1 MYINIK
7 SIKMSKIANFLST
20 NDINVVEEL
29 IKNKTFLDELILYI
43 NKLISNCQVEY
54 DRELD
59 EMEDEIKNMLVEE
72 VKTIIKNLS
81 LIMCKY
87 FNKKSDSLISLEL
100 NNVWYSSEK
109 CMLINDKK
117 IENPY
122 IQNKTISKILTII
135 CKLTDFL
142 NDFYLG
148 QIDRTN
154 SQIEYFKRKLKEEE
168 EKFSVYEFTLM
179 TKQFDIFMEKIN
191 TIKQKNINNLKGVH
205 DISKPIQKYFINAFN
220 MDFAN
225 ITYLQFT
232 PISILNIF
240 RSSLYFLTE
249 DVDFLDFIV
258 KFKEWLPSE
267 YRCRYGVE
275 IIKLI
280 NIKELDYKNKQIL
293 RNFNPNPCLLID
305 DIITMYH
312 KSNKDKSILPEIV
325 PLHYI
330 LGQFKDKIS
339 WINLG
344 MEKTI
349 TFVSVELSL
358 ISKFDKSEINN
369 DEIYESILLILL
381 ELIKNTLTLN
391 KSLFESY
398 LVYLMPNKLI
408 SLYDNNYSNY
418 KISVCL
424 DEIFRLYLSS
434 KLGIYYLASM
444 IELKQMSKLVT
455 DLEHKNKFIKWFNYY
470 KYINDNVSDTDITDP
485 LTSSILVIPYVMPM
499 DNDFVLCN
507 MCDKNIIESYL
518 WEKNENPFTRGELTI
533 EKLKEFNSLEKNL
546 ILIKNT
552 KIKLKQFIT
561 EADKS

>member
-1 MYINIK
+1 
-7 SIKMSKIANFLST
+7 MSKIANFLST

-109 CMLINDKK
+109 CMLINDKQ

-135 CKLTDFL
+135 CKLIDFL

-168 EKFSVYEFTLM
+168 EKVSVYEFTLM

-191 TIKQKNINNLKGVH
+191 TIKQKNINNLKGIH
-205 DISKPIQKYFINAFN
+205 DISKPIQKYFINVFN

-381 ELIKNTLTLN
+381 ELIKNTLMLN
-391 KSLFESY
+391 TSLFESY
-398 LVYLMPNKLI
+398 IVYLLPNKLI

-470 KYINDNVSDTDITDP
+470 KYINDNVSDSDITDP
-485 LTSSILVIPYVMPM
+485 LTSSILVIPYVMPI

-546 ILIKNT
+546 ILIKNA

-561 EADKS
+561 EADKSLKKEI

>member
-1 MYINIK
+1 
-7 SIKMSKIANFLST
+7 MSKIADFLST
-20 NDINVVEEL
+20 NNISTVEEL

-43 NKLISNCQVEY
+43 NKLILNCQVEY

-59 EMEDEIKNMLVEE
+59 EMEDEIKNMLIEE

-81 LIMCKY
+81 LVMCKY
-87 FNKKSDSLISLEL
+87 FNKKPDSLISLEL

-109 CMLINDKK
+109 CMLINDKQ

-122 IQNKTISKILTII
+122 IQNKTISKILTVI
-135 CKLTDFL
+135 CKLIDFL
-142 NDFYLG
+142 NDFYLN

-168 EKFSVYEFTLM
+168 EKVSVYEFTLM
-179 TKQFDIFMEKIN
+179 TKQFDVLMEKIEG
-191 TIKQKNINNLKGVH
+191 IKQKNINNLREVH
-205 DISKPIQKYFINAFN
+205 NISKPIQKYFINVFN

-225 ITYLQFT
+225 VTYLQFT

-240 RSSLYFLTE
+240 RSSLFFLSE

-267 YRCRYGVE
+267 YRCKYGVE
-275 IIKLI
+275 IIRLI

-344 MEKTI
+344 IEKTI

-369 DEIYESILLILL
+369 DEIYESILIILL
-381 ELIKNTLTLN
+381 ELIKNTLMLN
-391 KSLFESY
+391 TSLFESY
-398 LVYLMPNKLI
+398 IVYLLPNKLI

-444 IELKQMSKLVT
+444 IELKEMSKLVT
-455 DLEHKNKFIKWFNYY
+455 DQEHKNKFIKWFNYY
-470 KYINDNVSDTDITDP
+470 KYINDNVSDSDIMDP

-533 EKLKEFNSLEKNL
+533 EKLKGFNSLEKNL

-561 EADKS
+561 DAEKS